1 MQAAQPV
8 NHGRVMRLVAVI
20 VGNTG
25 AADIERLPIRY
36 QLLER
41 NVDPLERFI
50 GGNEL
55 GIGAQPGE
63 VARIAGVQRDPG
75 ERG

>member
-1 MQAAQPV
+1 
-8 NHGRVMRLVAVI
+8 MRLVAVI